1 MSTAIITTQATGGYL
16 DSVGRTA
23 AAFLRAL
30 FFLAPAASAASHGS
44 ASLPSTLSD
53 RAALL
58 RMARDFDATS
68 PAQAAELRNLAG
80 RD

>member
-16 DSVGRTA
+16 DNVGRA
-23 AAFLRAL
+23 AVNFLRAL
-30 FFLAPAASAASHGS
+30 FAVAPAAAAVSHGS
-44 ASLPSTLSD
+44 ASSIRD

-58 RMARDFDATS
+58 RLAKDFDAHS
-68 PAQAAELRNLAG
+68 PAQAAELRNFAG

>member
-1 MSTAIITTQATGGYL
+1 MSTAIITTQATGGYM

-30 FFLAPAASAASHGS
+30 FFMAPAASAASHGS
-44 ASLPSTLSD
+44 ASQPSTLRD
-53 RAALL
+53 RAALQSL
-58 RMARDFDATS
+58 AKEFDATS
-68 PAQAAELRNLAG
+68 PDQAAELRNLAG

>member
-16 DSVGRTA
+16 DNVGRA
-23 AAFLRAL
+23 ALNFARAL
-30 FFLAPAASAASHGS
+30 FALAPATAAASHGS
-44 ASLPSTLSD
+44 VSQASALRD

-58 RMARDFDATS
+58 RLAKDFDATS
-68 PAQAAELRNLAG
+68 PSQAAELRNLAG